1 MELRN
6 NTISVGQGCSSPMSE
21 FIPTPILGMMHER
34 FLSRKGITVNAVLLR
49 VSSLLTLLL
58 FSSLLAA
65 CSPPPVAENAGALE
79 VVAEV
84 NLRNLPNR
92 DWQLSDGTLQLS
104 FCRNKINDALLAE
117 AEDLNRWRLVQEPS
131 ALPER
136 RQLGLQQLAAIYQD
150 YSILLWQEWGTVS
163 SQSYR
168 LAAPAGAPTPSLIDA
183 LARLGR
189 DEAICFSAL
198 DSSQE
203 D

>member
-6 NTISVGQGCSSPMSE
+6 NTISWEQGRSSYLSQ
-21 FIPTPILGMMHER
+21 FIPLLFLGMMR
-34 FLSRKGITVNAVLLR
+34 LRLLCRKGIHVNSIAQR
-49 VSSLLTLLL
+49 SYAPLTLVALSCLL
-58 FSSLLAA
+58 SA
-65 CSPPPVAENAGALE
+65 CSPPPVAEGAAAFD
-79 VVAEV
+79 VVAEI
-84 NLRNLPNR
+84 NLQNLPSR
-92 DWQLSDGTLQLS
+92 DWQLSAGTLQLS

-117 AEDLNRWRLVQEPS
+117 AEDLNRWRLVQEAS

-136 RQLGLQQLAAIYQD
+136 RTLGLQQLAAIYQEHNV
-150 YSILLWQEWGTVS
+150 LLWQEWGTVS

-168 LAAPAGAPTPSLIDA
+168 LAAPADAPEPSLIDA

-189 DEAICFSAL
+189 DDAICYSAI

>member
-1 MELRN
+1 MMKLNFARVS
-6 NTISVGQGCSSPMSE
+6 TMLVLAPLSLLLAGCSP
-21 FIPTPILGMMHER
+21 
-34 FLSRKGITVNAVLLR
+34 A
-49 VSSLLTLLL
+49 
-58 FSSLLAA
+58 
-65 CSPPPVAENAGALE
+65 PVAEDAKALE

-84 NLRNLPNR
+84 NLRDLPNR
-92 DWQLSDGTLQLS
+92 DWQLSSGTLQLS

-136 RQLGLQQLAAIYQD
+136 RMLGLQQLAAIYD
-150 YSILLWQEWGTVS
+150 EYAILLWQEWGTVS

-168 LAAPAGAPTPSLIDA
+168 LAAPADAPEPSLIEA
-183 LARLGR
+183 LALLGR